1 MPCHSHFP
9 QTFFSLCHVAQ
20 RLQQGQC
27 FLCNVYPAN
36 GLWESHPPCAE
47 EAARQASLNDNLLK
61 LCPISSVSVDTTAD
75 MNTYCTGSCLNHE
88 YALIHNMFQGGGE
101 STALYI
107 F

>member
-1 MPCHSHFP
+1 MRKVALVICLLSDYFESVVTTCEGGQQVHSHSSYVVMPCHSHFP

-47 EAARQASLNDNLLK
+47 ETARQASLNDNL
-61 LCPISSVSVDTTAD
+61 
-75 MNTYCTGSCLNHE
+75 
-88 YALIHNMFQGGGE
+88 
-101 STALYI
+101 
-107 F
+107 